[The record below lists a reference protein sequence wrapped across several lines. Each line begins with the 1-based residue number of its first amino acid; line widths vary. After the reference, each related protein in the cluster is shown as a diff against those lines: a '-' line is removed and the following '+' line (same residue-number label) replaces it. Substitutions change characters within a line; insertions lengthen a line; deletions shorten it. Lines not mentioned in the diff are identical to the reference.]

1 MGIENQIIVGLKNYY
16 WESIS
21 NSQLV
26 LKILDVHGHFVTTI
40 KKTLLQGDEDCA
52 LDLDGFSE
60 GQYVVNAFV
69 DGSFVRS
76 LKFMKK

>member
-1 MGIENQIIVGLKNYY
+1 MGIENKIIVGLKNCY
-16 WESIS
+16 WDSIS

-26 LKILDVHGHFVTTI
+26 LKILDVHGRFISTV
-40 KKTLLQGDEDCA
+40 KKTLMQGDEDCS

-60 GQYVVNAFV
+60 GHYVVNAFV

-76 LKFMKK
+76 MRFMKE